1 MSGKEHISA
10 RGKNRVREAVDLKLK
25 VLASWARYGLPWQ
38 ITPSGDVVRDTDGE
52 PVLIQFPVDIK
63 SFAFW
68 GGSAKLFEG
77 KTYAEIELTKVSRS
91 TLNQPAY
98 DTIRASIASMLQVVK
113 DKALSQVERAN
124 KSSVIEHLKDELR
137 RTNCILDQQ
146 EQDVVRLRREADA
159 ARIELGK
166 EKSLRQ
172 RNEDEL
178 RQQISKLE
186 ARTAELTATISK
198 LAPLKRR
205 S

>member
-1 MSGKEHISA
+1 
-10 RGKNRVREAVDLKLK
+10 
-25 VLASWARYGLPWQ
+25 
-38 ITPSGDVVRDTDGE
+38 
-52 PVLIQFPVDIK
+52 
-63 SFAFW
+63 
-68 GGSAKLFEG
+68 
-77 KTYAEIELTKVSRS
+77 
-91 TLNQPAY
+91 
-98 DTIRASIASMLQVVK
+98 MLQVVK

>member
-1 MSGKEHISA
+1 MSSKEHISA
-10 RGKNRVREAVDLKLK
+10 RGKNRVTEAVQLKLK

-38 ITPSGDVVRDTDGE
+38 TTSSGDVVRDGDGE
-52 PVLIQFPVDIK
+52 QVLIQFPADIK
-63 SFAFW
+63 AFAIW
-68 GGSAKLFEG
+68 GGSAKLVDG
-77 KTYAEIELTKVSRS
+77 KTYAEVELARVSRS

-98 DTIRASIASMLQVVK
+98 DSIRASIASMLQVVK
-113 DKALSQVERAN
+113 DKARSQVERAN
-124 KSSVIEHLKDELR
+124 KNSVIEHLKDELR

-146 EQDVVRLRREADA
+146 ERDVVRLRREADA

-198 LAPLKRR
+198 LAPLKRH